1 VKHPLRRACASAAAL
16 VAAMIVAP
24 GSASATN
31 TIDCQAK
38 SARAADDVTALDY
51 QFRCSEAITGYSL
64 VTNRLTA
71 GFEPEVL
78 VTIGTTEDPAQ
89 GESFGCE
96 GAIPGF
102 GAACVGKASAWNYAH
117 GRINTDAP
125 VCSAKEGPLVV
136 RLVVTD
142 FDKRISQPFGVRTPK
157 CPKPKP
163 KPHTKHKKHNHAARH
178 H

>member
-1 VKHPLRRACASAAAL
+1 MKHPLRRACASAAAL
-16 VAAMIVAP
+16 VVAALIVAP

-31 TIDCQAK
+31 TIDCLAK
-38 SARAADDVTALDY
+38 SARAADDATALDY
-51 QFRCSEAITGYSL
+51 EFRCNEAITGYSI
-64 VTNRLTA
+64 VTNRLTG

-78 VTIGTTEDPAQ
+78 VTADKTDDPAQ

-102 GAACVGKASAWNYAH
+102 GAVCVGKASAWNSPH

-125 VCSAKEGPLVV
+125 VCSKKEGPLLV

-142 FDKRISQPFGVRTPK
+142 VDKRISQPFSVRTPK

-163 KPHTKHKKHNHAARH
+163 KHHKKKHNHAARRH